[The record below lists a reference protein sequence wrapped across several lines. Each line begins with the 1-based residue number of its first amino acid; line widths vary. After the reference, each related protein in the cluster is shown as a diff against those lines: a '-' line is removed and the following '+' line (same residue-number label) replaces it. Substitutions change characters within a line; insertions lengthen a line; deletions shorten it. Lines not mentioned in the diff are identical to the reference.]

1 MISLK
6 NIILLCCLCVASF
19 MVSLDVSIV
28 NISYPYL
35 SKVFNVNTESV
46 SNLAIF
52 YLLSLCSMLI
62 IFGKISDS
70 IGASRVFLFGS
81 LLFSLTSLFCAVSGN
96 FYILLI
102 GRFLQGVSS
111 SMISATTG
119 ALILQR
125 LPKDL
130 IGRSFAAVTGLG
142 GIGFAFGSPIGS
154 LLVENFGWHS
164 IFLINVPIGI
174 LTFIFGIISLSKTY
188 ETRLKNKIDFLS
200 SLLIFLIISLLTVIL
215 SLYRIIIEKNLIFLL
230 WVLWFLLFFFFLYY
244 EKKNKNATIDFSIFR
259 NKNILFALISSFLIV
274 CLFDG
279 FNFIIPFFAI
289 GAMGFSQEL
298 TGFLIGVGSTIT
310 ILTSPLIGFLSD
322 RFGHRKMCIL
332 SSVNVF
338 LSSIL
343 FFFIQ
348 NFVSIFYFVIAIVFA
363 GIGLIGFF
371 VASPSLILGQVK
383 KAQSGFV
390 SSFIQVV
397 QNLGAII
404 GIYIFSNFYGKIDIY
419 ESRKL
424 LERGFH
430 DACSFGIFLSFIS
443 IIFSF
448 FAFENRAKGVLGA
461 EYKDK

>member
-1 MISLK
+1 
-6 NIILLCCLCVASF
+6 

-35 SKVFNVNTESV
+35 SRVFNVTIENV

-70 IGASRVFLFGS
+70 VGASRVFLTGS
-81 LLFSLTSLFCAVSGN
+81 LLFSLTSLFCAISGN
-96 FYILLI
+96 FYIMLI
-102 GRFLQGVSS
+102 GRFLQGIAS

-125 LPKDL
+125 LPKEF

-154 LLVENFGWHS
+154 FLVEKFGWHS

-174 LTFIFGIISLSKTY
+174 LVFIFGVVSLSKAY
-188 ETRLKNKIDFLS
+188 ETRLKSKIDFFG
-200 SLLIFLIISLLTVIL
+200 SLLIFSTISLFIVIL
-215 SLYRIIIEKNLIFLL
+215 SLCRVIAEKNLILLL
-230 WVLWFLLFFFFLYY
+230 WILWFLLFFFFLYH
-244 EKKNKNATIDFSIFR
+244 EKNNKNATIDFSIFR
-259 NKNILFALISSFLIV
+259 NKNIIFALLSSFLIV

-279 FNFIIPFFAI
+279 FNFVIPFFAI

-298 TGFLIGVGSTIT
+298 TGFSIGVGSTIT
-310 ILTSPLIGFLSD
+310 ILASPLIGFLSD
-322 RFGHRKMCIL
+322 RFGHRNMCIL
-332 SSVNVF
+332 SSLNVF

-348 NFVSIFYFVIAIVFA
+348 NFASIFYFVIAIVLA
-363 GIGLIGFF
+363 GVGLVGFF

-383 KAQSGFV
+383 KTESGFV

-419 ESRKL
+419 ESKKL
-424 LERGFH
+424 LEKGFH
-430 DACSFGIFLSFIS
+430 DACSFGIFLSLIS

-448 FAFENRAKGVLGA
+448 FAFEKVKRGA
-461 EYKDK
+461 LSAERKDK